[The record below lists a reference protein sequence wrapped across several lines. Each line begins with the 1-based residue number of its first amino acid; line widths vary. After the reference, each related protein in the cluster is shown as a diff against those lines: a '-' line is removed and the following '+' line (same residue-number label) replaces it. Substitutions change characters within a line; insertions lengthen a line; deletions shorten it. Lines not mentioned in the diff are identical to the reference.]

1 MATFYNPF
9 VYTINSAKIIYYSLV
24 GFLYYLIYSTQLVIN
39 DLSSTIKLNI
49 SNIYNK
55 LWYISL
61 KLFVIKWYY

>member
-9 VYTINSAKIIYYSLV
+9 VYTINSANMIYYSLV